1 MGTEAVG
8 GNNTSKSKPRPPHT
22 GVQDHWLEW
31 QVAIVVLFFFFLI
44 FFACK
49 HKWLVLWELNVNLK
63 CLLRTEYGSSSSTTS
78 ISMPGTA
85 CLGLV
90 LAIGR
95 AQWGPTGWRRSETL
109 SWSCWI
115 PSSRMSSQK
124 MAKPP
129 EITCNSKGKLRLS
142 HVPFSVLLHFSDT
155 RIMIWFKEWYK

>member
-31 QVAIVVLFFFFLI
+31 QVAIVILFFFFLI

-78 ISMPGTA
+78 ISMPGQPA
-85 CLGLV
+85 LV
-90 LAIGR
+90 WSWQLEEPSEVLLAG
-95 AQWGPTGWRRSETL
+95 GG
-109 SWSCWI
+109 
-115 PSSRMSSQK
+115 
-124 MAKPP
+124 
-129 EITCNSKGKLRLS
+129 LRLCLDPAGYRHLGWVLKRWPSLLRS
-142 HVPFSVLLHFSDT
+142 HATVKESCGFPMFHFLFCF
-155 RIMIWFKEWYK
+155 IFLIQE